1 MSITHPPP
9 CYQLFSVRLE
19 GGGGTLKITVASIQM
34 TSREKSS
41 HDVEDTWERG
51 QRSVPWVPPL
61 TLVVCHVTPPTP
73 TPHNNL
79 PINWPNCWWFAQE
92 WQDQRW
98 CSADNPTPGCQRR
111 ADGICVNSRGDPG
124 RRENPQIWRRTP
136 GWASVRQ
143 YLQSQ
148 ISANLI
154 VHLLP
159 LLPPRHS
166 PISKTALVCLAKR
179 WSQIQISPA
188 RIYGSDSI
196 ESSCNCNQP
205 LNKGHGDLNV
215 SKRIQNDSCYSV
227 GPILKPVALQ
237 GICVGSVRRCSLI
250 SCRPQLIA
258 GDRVNPLQSPITRA
272 SPASREDG
280 PILKSLPLIQVNAL
294 KDKGLSLRPVE
305 QSLTFDNN
313 TLDTNKFKLKG
324 PSLVILLSL
333 LLKAIKKCTQQKQ
346 LLKNLSKAILYNRL
360 LYLCV
365 RCEVKF

>member
-19 GGGGTLKITVASIQM
+19 GGGGHSKSLLQVYKWPQERKVPM
-34 TSREKSS
+34 MSRI
-41 HDVEDTWERG
+41 HGNEDSAVSLG
-51 QRSVPWVPPL
+51 CL

-148 ISANLI
+148 ISADLI

-159 LLPPRHS
+159 LIPPRHS
-166 PISKTALVCLAKR
+166 PISKTALLCLAKR

-294 KDKGLSLRPVE
+294 KDKGLSLRSVE

-313 TLDTNKFKLKG
+313 TLDTIRFEL
-324 PSLVILLSL
+324 
-333 LLKAIKKCTQQKQ
+333 
-346 LLKNLSKAILYNRL
+346 
-360 LYLCV
+360 
-365 RCEVKF
+365 